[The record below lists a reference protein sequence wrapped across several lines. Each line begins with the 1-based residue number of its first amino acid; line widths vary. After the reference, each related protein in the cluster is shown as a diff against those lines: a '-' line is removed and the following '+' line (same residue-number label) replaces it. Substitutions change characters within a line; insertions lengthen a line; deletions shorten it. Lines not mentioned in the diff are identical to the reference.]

1 MLAPEWAEPLWR
13 AGVAQAVPLH
23 PLRPAAQH
31 GGEDARGAQWART
44 LQGLAMHCYA
54 PWQAQAAAR
63 PAAATAA
70 ACGGVGGGHVPCPQ
84 VGASMADAAEAAAH
98 KLGLSGK

>member
-1 MLAPEWAEPLWR
+1 
-13 AGVAQAVPLH
+13 
-23 PLRPAAQH
+23 
-31 GGEDARGAQWART
+31 
-44 LQGLAMHCYA
+44 MHCYA